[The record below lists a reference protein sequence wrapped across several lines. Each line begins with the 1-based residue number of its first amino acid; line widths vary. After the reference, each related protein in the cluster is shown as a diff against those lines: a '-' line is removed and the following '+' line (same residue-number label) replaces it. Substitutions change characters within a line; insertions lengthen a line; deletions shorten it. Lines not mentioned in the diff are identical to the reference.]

1 FIRSF
6 VASYF
11 QPKDKKNNTGFWVKA
26 ICRNKKML
34 SLRQSSFPF
43 SKPEGK
49 FSTEESRLAYA
60 KLEKEWSQLMKSL
73 PDAKDNDEEDE
84 ESEGEESE
92 VEESEAEE
100 FEAEEES
107 ETEESEADE
116 SEVDESEVEESE
128 VDESEVEESEAEDI
142 NSEESEAEDIN
153 SESDAEDSDEE
164 PPRNLTGINQNMRNL
179 SMPRQDKANYA

>member
-1 FIRSF
+1 
-6 VASYF
+6 
-11 QPKDKKNNTGFWVKA
+11 
-26 ICRNKKML
+26 ML

-84 ESEGEESE
+84 
-92 VEESEAEE
+92 
-100 FEAEEES
+100 
-107 ETEESEADE
+107 
-116 SEVDESEVEESE
+116 ESEVEESE

-179 SMPRQDKANYA
+179 SMPR